1 MWLHNTESDYAESH
15 AFNLN
20 FKCTNNIAEYE
31 ALILGL
37 NLLKK
42 LGARRIAMHR
52 DSELI
57 IKQVNGEYTAKHP
70 RLIQE

>member
-15 AFNLN
+15 AFRLD
-20 FKCTNNIAEYE
+20 FKCINNIAEYE

-42 LGARRIAMHR
+42 LGAKRIVFLG
-52 DSELI
+52 DSELV
-57 IKQVNGEYTAKHP
+57 IKQINGEYTPKHP
-70 RLIQE
+70 RLRE